1 VSRLILEPRLADW
14 DPAAPPVDVHA
25 RPRVAVVIT
34 TYNHGHFLGDAIE
47 SVLAQ
52 GEPAA
57 QIIVV
62 DDGSTDDP
70 ASVVSRYASVHLIRQ
85 ANQGLA
91 SARNT
96 GLHAVASD
104 KVIFLDADDRL
115 LPRAVAAGL
124 GGFERTPNAGLVYG
138 GHRRIDQSGRA
149 LGPDR
154 YQPISQEP
162 YRDLLRGNPIGMH
175 ATVLYDTRKLKEA
188 GGFDGTLPR
197 CEDYDLYL
205 RMSRVHPI
213 LSHPETIAEYRWHGS
228 NMSGNERDMLRW
240 VLHVHARQQP
250 NALPRSATAEDWH
263 AGRQVWREYYAGE
276 ILKRIS
282 RTRPS
287 TAGTARAIAD
297 ALTASP
303 RLTVKWM
310 LGATRRRIMR
320 VLPQRWVY
328 WLRRLRGRRPPPPV
342 GSVRFGDFDR
352 VKPISPDFGYD
363 RGSPI
368 DRYYIEG
375 FLQRHGADIQGRVL
389 EIGDDSYSRR
399 FGGSRVTQQDVL
411 HVTPGAAAT
420 ITGDL
425 SQPGLLPEAAFDCMV
440 LTQTLHLIFDL
451 RAAIAEIHRG
461 LKPGGVVLLTVPGIS
476 QIDRGE
482 WGNSWFWSLTRQ
494 SALRLFGETFGA
506 ENVEVETHGNV
517 FAATAF
523 LQGLALEEVDRSM
536 LDATDPSYPMVVT
549 VRARRAM
556 AS

>member
-1 VSRLILEPRLADW
+1 VSHLILEPRLADW
-14 DPAAPPVDVHA
+14 DPAAPA
-25 RPRVAVVIT
+25 RDAQAHPSVAVVIT
-34 TYNHGHFLGDAIE
+34 TYNHAHFLADAID

-52 GEPAA
+52 TEAA
-57 QIIVV
+57 AEIIVV
-62 DDGSTDDP
+62 DDGSSDDP
-70 ASVVSRYASVHLIRQ
+70 ASVTGRYPSVRLIRQ

-96 GLHAVASD
+96 GLHAVGSD

-124 GGFERTPNAGLVYG
+124 ACCERAPDAGLVYG
-138 GHRRIDQSGRA
+138 GHRRIDHSGRA

-154 YQPISQEP
+154 YEPISHEP

-175 ATVLYDTRKLKEA
+175 ATAMYDTRKLKEA

-205 RMSRVHPI
+205 RMSRIHPI

-228 NMSGNERDMLRW
+228 NMSGNERDMLHW

-276 ILKRIS
+276 ILKRVA

-287 TAGTARAIAD
+287 LAGMMQALAD
-297 ALTASP
+297 ALIASP
-303 RLTVKWM
+303 RFTVTWM
-310 LGATRRRIMR
+310 SGVARRRILR
-320 VLPQRWVY
+320 LLPQRWVY

-342 GSVRFGDFDR
+342 GSVRFGDFNR
-352 VKPISPDFGYD
+352 VKPISHEFGYD
-363 RGSPI
+363 RGAPI
-368 DRYYIEG
+368 DRYYIET
-375 FLQRHGADIQGRVL
+375 FLQRHGADIQGRAL
-389 EIGDDSYSRR
+389 EVGDDSYCRR

-440 LTQTLHLIFDL
+440 VTQTLHFIYDL
-451 RAAIAEIHRG
+451 RGAVAEIHRG
-461 LKPGGVVLLTVPGIS
+461 LKPGGVVLVTVPGIS
-476 QIDRGE
+476 QIDRHE
-482 WGNSWFWSLTRQ
+482 MERWGDYWRFTSL
-494 SALRLFGETFGA
+494 SARVLFESVFGVA
-506 ENVEVETHGNV
+506 HVTTEIHGNV
-517 FAATAF
+517 LTAAA
-523 LQGLALEEVDRSM
+523 LLYGLASNELSEAELGARDPDYEVII
-536 LDATDPSYPMVVT
+536 AI
-549 VRARRAM
+549 RAVKALP
-556 AS
+556 